1 MSARRASFAFLGVAF
16 LLLAAAVLVAAREA
30 PSPRTSPP
38 SAAEAPP
45 GAAAATRADPPRSPP
60 RAVVASPGGGDDRRG
75 ILAGGAIVDVVNR
88 RAAANA
94 NATATATAGGGGG
107 GGGLG
112 GGRPRL
118 STCAAGFADVGAV
131 RAAACAAKP
140 NAASSRTTTPS
151 PPPSSPSPS
160 PPPSVDWN
168 LLDATYAALADAPDA
183 LALPSGC
190 VFGCVPLG
198 RDDVAPLQRVAA
210 TLPWHGKCFSAPRRR
225 DVLVHPTKPTGGFPR
240 RVANRTVTPLLARV
254 KNRVER
260 PPGAAADDDGEE
272 GGFSAPSSA
281 PSAPPPAASAQG
293 SSRRLVAPARAYVG
307 ASAFD
312 SKPAIVVD
320 YAGADSFG
328 SFRDEL
334 RYASCG
340 VWIGKTYLAGS
351 AEKLAQSL
359 ARAGGVDALNPVIE
373 KVIERAVPKPP
384 GEGEPLPHV
393 LDFVLFRTA
402 PGAEEE

>member
-1 MSARRASFAFLGVAF
+1 M
-16 LLLAAAVLVAAREA
+16 
-30 PSPRTSPP
+30 
-38 SAAEAPP
+38 
-45 GAAAATRADPPRSPP
+45 
-60 RAVVASPGGGDDRRG
+60 VASPGGADDRRG

-94 NATATATAGGGGG
+94 NATATATAGAGGGG
-107 GGGLG
+107 GGGGGAGGLG

-240 RVANRTVTPLLARV
+240 RVANGTVTPLLARV

-281 PSAPPPAASAQG
+281 PSAPPTAASAQG
-293 SSRRLVAPARAYVG
+293 SSRRLVAPARAYMG

-328 SFRDEL
+328 SFHDEL

>member
-1 MSARRASFAFLGVAF
+1 M
-16 LLLAAAVLVAAREA
+16 
-30 PSPRTSPP
+30 
-38 SAAEAPP
+38 
-45 GAAAATRADPPRSPP
+45 
-60 RAVVASPGGGDDRRG
+60 
-75 ILAGGAIVDVVNR
+75 DVVNR

-107 GGGLG
+107 GGGGAGGLG

-240 RVANRTVTPLLARV
+240 RVANGTVTPLLARV

-260 PPGAAADDDGEE
+260 PPGAAADDDGDEKGAEPEPPDEPFDGGFEGGFE

-281 PSAPPPAASAQG
+281 PSAPPPAASAQ
-293 SSRRLVAPARAYVG
+293 STSRRLVAPARAYVG